1 MRLGSVLR
9 GVPEDDDFGGIDVP
23 GMEDIARA
31 EQELSVH
38 VERRTYDKPVTVVE
52 GFDPEVTDVGDMATT
67 LKKRLGAGGTAK
79 ETSVEVQGDHEDRVK
94 DILEEEG
101 FTVED

>member
-1 MRLGSVLR
+1 MRLGSVLQS
-9 GVPEDDDFGGIDVP
+9 VPEDDDFGGIDVP

-31 EQELSVH
+31 EQELTVR

-52 GFDPEVTDVGDMATT
+52 GFDPDATDVGDVATT
-67 LKKRLGAGGTAK
+67 LKKSLGAGGTAK

-101 FTVED
+101 FTVER

>member
-1 MRLGSVLR
+1 M
-9 GVPEDDDFGGIDVP
+9 PEDDDFGGIDVP

-31 EQELSVH
+31 EQELSVR

-52 GFDPEVTDVGDMATT
+52 GFDPDVTDVGDVATT

-79 ETSVEVQGDHEDRVK
+79 ETSVEVQGDHTDRVK
-94 DILEEEG
+94 DILEEEEG
-101 FTVED
+101 FNVER

>member
-1 MRLGSVLR
+1 VS
-9 GVPEDDDFGGIDVP
+9 DDDPFEGVDVP
-23 GMEDIARA
+23 GMDDLARA
-31 EQELSVH
+31 EQELSVR

-52 GFDPEVTDVGDMATT
+52 GFDPDATDVGDVATT

-94 DILEEEG
+94 DVLEDEG
-101 FTVED
+101 FAVER